1 MHRRIMPGHDASVH
15 HDYLHLPNAVAR
27 PHRRSQ
33 FPRCSRQLQWKRP
46 IAMLGEAADAECSRS
61 AHD

>member
-1 MHRRIMPGHDASVH
+1 MHRRIMPGHDASVDH
-15 HDYLHLPNAVAR
+15 VDLRRTNAVAR

-33 FPRCSRQLQWKRP
+33 FPKCSRQLQWKRP
-46 IAMLGEAADAECSRS
+46 IAVLGEAADAECSRS